1 MKRDVAIVGAGYVG
15 LPLAQTFADAG
26 RTVLLL
32 DVDAE
37 RVAQLNR
44 GESYI
49 EDVESEAFAKHVE
62 QGTITASTNY
72 DELAD
77 ADAILIALPTPLSR
91 QREPDLSILLSA
103 TAQIAPRL
111 RKGHLVVLEST
122 TYPGTTREQ
131 LLPVLE
137 KGSGLKAGTDFHLA
151 FSPER
156 VDPGNTNWSTKTV
169 TKVVGGIDEAS
180 TEAAAALYG
189 SAIDAVHRVSSP
201 ETAELT
207 KLLENIFRSVN
218 IALVNEL
225 AQLCD
230 RMDIDVW
237 EVVEAAATKPFGFMS
252 FQPGPGLGGHCIPI
266 DPFYLTWK
274 AREYGFYTEFIE
286 LAGKVNES
294 MPYFC
299 RSLVSQ
305 AMNHTLQR
313 SLSGSK
319 ILVLGVAYKPDI
331 SDMRESPAIKLIH
344 LLQNAGADVSYH
356 DPHVPEFDEHGVA
369 LKSVPLEP
377 GAYHCCVI
385 VTDHG
390 SIDYDRLVE
399 DAQLV
404 VDLRNATGRNGRS
417 SEKVWRL

>member
-15 LPLAQTFADAG
+15 LPLAQTFAQAG

-49 EDVESEAFAKHVE
+49 EDVASDGFAGFVE
-62 QGTITASTNY
+62 KGTIAASTDY
-72 DELAD
+72 DELGE

-137 KGSGLKAGTDFHLA
+137 KGSGLKAGADFHLA

-156 VDPGNTNWSTKTV
+156 VDPGNQNWSTKSV

-189 SAIDAVHRVSSP
+189 SAIDALHLVSSP
-201 ETAELT
+201 EAAELT

-237 EVVEAAATKPFGFMS
+237 EVVDAAATKPFGFMS

-294 MPYFC
+294 MPYYC

-313 SLSGSK
+313 SMSGSK

-356 DPHVPEFDEHGVA
+356 DPHVPEFDEHGVS
-369 LKSVPLEP
+369 LSSVPLDP
-377 GAYHCCVI
+377 GAYDCVVI
-385 VTDHG
+385 VTDHAAV
-390 SIDYDRLVE
+390 DYDQLVE
-399 DAQLV
+399 DAKLV
-404 VDLRNATGRNGRS
+404 VDLRNATGRNGKS
-417 SEKVWRL
+417 SDKVWRL

>member
-26 RTVLLL
+26 HTVLLL
-32 DVDAE
+32 DVDAD

-49 EDVESEAFAKHVE
+49 EDVASDAFAKHVE
-62 QGTITASTNY
+62 QGTIAASTDY
-72 DELAD
+72 DEIAEAD
-77 ADAILIALPTPLSR
+77 SILIALPTPLSR

-103 TAQIAPRL
+103 TAEIASRL

-137 KGSGLKAGTDFHLA
+137 KGSGLRAGVDFHLA

-156 VDPGNTNWSTKTV
+156 VDPGNQNWSTKSV

-189 SAIDAVHRVSSP
+189 SAVDTVHLVSSP
-201 ETAELT
+201 EAAELT

-230 RMDIDVW
+230 RMNIDVW
-237 EVVEAAATKPFGFMS
+237 EVVDAAATKPFGFMS
-252 FQPGPGLGGHCIPI
+252 FQPGPGLGGHCIPV

-313 SLSGSK
+313 SMSGSK

-369 LKSVPLEP
+369 LRSVPLEP
-377 GAYHCCVI
+377 GSYDCCVI
-385 VTDHG
+385 VTDHR
-390 SIDYDRLVE
+390 SIDYDKLVE
-399 DAQLV
+399 DSQLV
-404 VDLRNATGRNGRS
+404 VDLRNATGRNGRR

>member
-15 LPLAQTFADAG
+15 LPLAHTFAEAG

-49 EDVESEAFAKHVE
+49 EDVASDGFAQHVE
-62 QGTITASTNY
+62 QGRIAASTDY
-72 DELAD
+72 DELAE

-103 TAQIAPRL
+103 AAQIAPRL

-137 KGSGLKAGTDFHLA
+137 EGQRPEGRRGLPPRVLA
-151 FSPER
+151 R
-156 VDPGNTNWSTKTV
+156 ARGPGRQDWSTKSV
-169 TKVVGGIDEAS
+169 PKVVGGIDEAS

-189 SAIDAVHRVSSP
+189 SAIDTLHLVSSP
-201 ETAELT
+201 EAAELT

-237 EVVEAAATKPFGFMS
+237 EVDRRGGDEAVRVHVVQAGPGARRPLHPDRPLLSHVEGARVRLLHRVHRARGEGQQVHAVLLPLARLAGAEPHAAA
-252 FQPGPGLGGHCIPI
+252 
-266 DPFYLTWK
+266 
-274 AREYGFYTEFIE
+274 AR
-286 LAGKVNES
+286 
-294 MPYFC
+294 C
-299 RSLVSQ
+299 R
-305 AMNHTLQR
+305 
-313 SLSGSK
+313 GSR

-331 SDMRESPAIKLIH
+331 ADMRESPAVKLIE

-356 DPHVPEFDEHGVA
+356 DPHVPEFEEHGV
-369 LKSVPLEP
+369 S
-377 GAYHCCVI
+377 
-385 VTDHG
+385 
-390 SIDYDRLVE
+390 
-399 DAQLV
+399 
-404 VDLRNATGRNGRS
+404 
-417 SEKVWRL
+417 